1 MKQTLRNNVFETN
14 SSSYH
19 SLTIHNHDKVL
30 DLITQA
36 ENIMEDLDTKS
47 EIYEV
52 ITKLRQAENLL
63 LESLEELDD

>member
-1 MKQTLRNNVFETN
+1 MKQTVRQGCFETN
-14 SSSYH
+14 SSSCH
-19 SLTIHNHDKVL
+19 SLTIYNHDKVL
-30 DLITQA
+30 DLITRA

-63 LESLEELDD
+63 LESLEKLDD